1 MDLKTIATFNSS
13 AEAHVAQDY
22 LKVHNITSYIADEN
36 TTNLTINLSGASG
49 YSDVKIRVEEHD
61 AEKAAKLIQQLRDGN
76 SNKQLKDER
85 KVVTLPNGV
94 EVKSCPVCNSD
105 SVEKTGYNLYVV
117 IVAVVFVNVLY
128 FFADYAIVI
137 AAAGLISVALII
149 YILRMERYTCYSCH
163 HLWRVKRE
171 G

>member
-1 MDLKTIATFNSS
+1 MDLVTIATFNSS

-49 YSDVKIRVEEHD
+49 YSDVKIRVKEHD
-61 AEKAAKLIQQLRDGN
+61 AEKAAQLIQQLRNGN
-76 SNKQLKDER
+76 SNNHLKAER
-85 KVVTLPNGV
+85 KVVTIPKEE
-94 EVKSCPVCNSD
+94 EVKNCPVCNSD

-117 IVAVVFVNVLY
+117 IVAVVFVNVFY
-128 FFADYAIVI
+128 FFADYALII
-137 AAAGLISVALII
+137 AVVGLISVALII